1 MKFILQLAAKN
12 LMRYKRRTAI
22 TAVAIAFG
30 LMMYV
35 FVDSLLLGA
44 ELESMRNLRWYETAS
59 LRVHDSAYWE
69 DRYFLPLDASI
80 ESPQPILDLLKTEGI
95 TATARTSFAADMI
108 LYQDDFGEDGNMS
121 VQVTAINPA
130 TDFDVYRFENTLIEG
145 RFLQSGEMD
154 GIVLGSWFAEDIGA
168 KVGYWVTLV
177 TRGKGGFY
185 EAFDM
190 EIVGIINCPNPNVN
204 RSLVMMDIQV
214 ADLYLAMDGSVSSI
228 DIVLGEK
235 SNLNEVVQS
244 LQPKLQAIDADLT
257 LYTWED
263 LARDYL
269 AILEAKQ
276 GGTGMI
282 LFLVFI
288 IAAVG
293 VSNTMLM
300 AMYERMRELGMMRAL
315 GMRDRD
321 ILLAFLF
328 EAGGIGLLGS
338 VVGILLGCLANLYL
352 VNVGFDFGFMLRDMD
367 IGFRIQN
374 VMRGAWSMPTLIKAF
389 LSGIG
394 LSMIVAFL
402 PIRRALKLDIPTCL
416 HHQ

>member
-204 RSLVMMDIQV
+204 RSLVMMDIQA
-214 ADLYLAMDGSVSSI
+214 ADLYLAMDGSISSI

-244 LQPKLQAIDADLT
+244 LQPKLQAIDSDLT

-374 VMRGAWSMPTLIKAF
+374 VMRGAWSIPTLIKAF

>member
-190 EIVGIINCPNPNVN
+190 QVVGIINCPNPNVN

-244 LQPKLQAIDADLT
+244 LQPKLQAIDSDLT

>member
-204 RSLVMMDIQV
+204 RSLVMMDIQA
-214 ADLYLAMDGSVSSI
+214 ADLYLAMDGSISSI

-263 LARDYL
+263 LARGYL

-374 VMRGAWSMPTLIKAF
+374 VMRGAWSIPTLIKAF

>member
-190 EIVGIINCPNPNVN
+190 QVVGIINCPNPNVN
-204 RSLVMMDIQV
+204 RSLVMMDIQA

-374 VMRGAWSMPTLIKAF
+374 VMRGAWSIPTLIKAF

>member
-80 ESPQPILDLLKTEGI
+80 ESPQPILDLLKAEGI

-204 RSLVMMDIQV
+204 RSLVMMDIQA
-214 ADLYLAMDGSVSSI
+214 ADLYLAMDGSISSI

-315 GMRDRD
+315 GMRDRG

-374 VMRGAWSMPTLIKAF
+374 VMRGAWSIPTLIKAF

>member
-204 RSLVMMDIQV
+204 RSLVMMDIQA
-214 ADLYLAMDGSVSSI
+214 ADLYLAMDGSISSI

-352 VNVGFDFGFMLRDMD
+352 VNVGFDFGFMFRDMD

-374 VMRGAWSMPTLIKAF
+374 VMRGAWSIPTLIKAF

>member
-204 RSLVMMDIQV
+204 RSLVMMDIQA

>member
-69 DRYFLPLDASI
+69 DRYFLPLDVSI
-80 ESPQPILDLLKTEGI
+80 ESPQPILDLLKAEGI

-121 VQVTAINPA
+121 VQVKAINPA

-204 RSLVMMDIQV
+204 RSLVMMDIQA
-214 ADLYLAMDGSVSSI
+214 ADLYLAMDGSISSI

-244 LQPKLQAIDADLT
+244 LQPKLQAIDSDLT

-352 VNVGFDFGFMLRDMD
+352 VNVGFDFGFLLRDMD

-374 VMRGAWSMPTLIKAF
+374 VMRGAWSIPTLIKAF